1 MKRTIGL
8 DDTVY
13 GYLLDHSLREPPVMA
28 ALRAETDALAMSR
41 MRSSAEQVQF
51 LGLLLKA
58 IGAKRV
64 LEVGVF
70 TGYATLG
77 FALALP
83 EGGEVVALDVSE
95 EWTSMGRR
103 YWGKAVVASRIDLRL
118 APALDSLDRL
128 IADGQA
134 DSFDFA
140 FIDAD
145 KVNYGAYVERCLT
158 LVHRGG
164 LIAVDNVLWS
174 GRVADP
180 DEDDPDTVAIRALN
194 DALVHDDRI
203 DLSMLPIGDGLT
215 LARRR

>member
-103 YWGKAVVASRIDLRL
+103 HWGKAAVASKIDLKL

-158 LVHRGG
+158 LVRRGG

>member
-58 IGAKRV
+58 IGAKRL

-103 YWGKAVVASRIDLRL
+103 YWSKAAVASRIDLRL

-158 LVHRGG
+158 LVRRGG